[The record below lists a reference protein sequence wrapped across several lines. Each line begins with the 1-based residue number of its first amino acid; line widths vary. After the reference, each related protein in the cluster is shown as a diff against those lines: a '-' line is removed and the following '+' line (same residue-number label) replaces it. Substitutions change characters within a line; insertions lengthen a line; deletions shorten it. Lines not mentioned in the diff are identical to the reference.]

1 MPKKGTDKGTRRK
14 SASDK
19 KGKSK
24 NNDVT
29 NLLADSFAASS
40 KLWDESF
47 SQVYK
52 PWMESA
58 ERLTERAVELSKDA
72 TPEKYKEFYDEWM
85 KAPRETV
92 GKLLPQMN
100 YDSPEEMLR
109 KALDSAEEF
118 SEVLQS
124 LATELNDNA
133 AKTSKILANSPDGSD
148 LFRERDPQEYRENYE
163 MWMKT
168 YEKVFDEL
176 VSMPTKESTKELLES
191 YGGASSVYLV
201 YLTQI
206 AKLWKDAFSK
216 LQNPWADSTMK
227 IYEKAHNISKG
238 EAGPEAYKEFYDI
251 WKSAYQESYGQFLEE
266 DSMMPSKEL
275 IETFIERTDAYLSMY
290 KAWISALE
298 KMSVKVRGL
307 SQNAADPEAVR
318 EFYGLWTKTYEKAFG
333 EFFEHMPMMG
343 PMDKMMEP
351 IKNSAKMYADTLA
364 SMADTWTKL
373 WPSERA

>member
-1 MPKKGTDKGTRRK
+1 MAKKSTGKGARRK
-14 SASDK
+14 NAPEK
-19 KGKSK
+19 KGKK
-24 NNDVT
+24 NNDVA
-29 NLLADSFAASS
+29 NLLADSFTASS
-40 KLWDESF
+40 KLWEESF

-92 GKLLPQMN
+92 GKLFPQMN
-100 YDSPEEMLR
+100 YDSPKEMLS
-109 KALDSAEEF
+109 KALDSAKEF
-118 SEVLQS
+118 SEVFQS
-124 LATELNDNA
+124 LIAELNDNA
-133 AKTSKILANSPDGSD
+133 AKTNKILTDSSAGSD
-148 LFRERDPQEYRENYE
+148 IFRERDPQEYRENYE

-176 VSMPTKESTKELLES
+176 ISMPTKENTKELLES

-216 LQNPWADSTMK
+216 LQNPWVTSTMK
-227 IYEKAHNISKG
+227 IYDEALNISKG
-238 EAGPEAYKEFYDI
+238 EAGPEVYKEFYNI
-251 WKSAYQESYGQFLEE
+251 WKSAYQETYGQFLEE

-275 IETFIERTDAYLSMY
+275 IETFIQRTDAYLNMY

-298 KMSVKVRGL
+298 KMSAKVREL
-307 SQNAADPEAVR
+307 SQNVADPEAVR

-351 IKNSAKMYADTLA
+351 IKNAAKMYADTLA

-373 WPSERA
+373 SPSGRA